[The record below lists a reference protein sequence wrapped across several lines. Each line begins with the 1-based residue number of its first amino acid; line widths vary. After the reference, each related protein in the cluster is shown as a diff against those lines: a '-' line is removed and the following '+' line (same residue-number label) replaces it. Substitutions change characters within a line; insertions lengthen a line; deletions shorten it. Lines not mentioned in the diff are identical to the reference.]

1 MGSVELTGVDTSK
14 LPVLSNEEMMELF
27 KQMNAGQQEARRELI
42 SSNLKLVLSVLQRY
56 RNSNH
61 PVDDLFQIGCVGL
74 VKAVDNFDL
83 DKGVRFST
91 YAVPMIIGEIK
102 RYLRDNREIRISRS
116 LRNTAYRAMQLKERL
131 RKKNAEEPTLGQIA
145 EKLEMSR
152 EEVVYA
158 LEATKSPISLFK
170 PVFEDEGEPIRL
182 VDQLSEEE
190 GLELTDEINIREAL
204 KVLTARER
212 LIIKLR
218 FYRGRTQSE
227 VAERIGVSQAQI
239 SRLQKRAL
247 NKLHEAAAV
256 KEGN

>member
-27 KQMNAGQQEARRELI
+27 EQMNAGEQEARRKLI

-56 RNSNH
+56 RNTNH
-61 PVDDLFQIGCVGL
+61 PVDDLFQVGCVGL

-83 DKGVRFST
+83 SKGVRFST

-131 RKKNAEEPTLGQIA
+131 RKKNAEEPTLDQIA
-145 EKLEMSR
+145 EKLDMSR

-190 GLELTDEINIREAL
+190 NLELTDEINVREAL

-218 FYRGRTQSE
+218 FYQGRTQAE

-239 SRLQKRAL
+239 SRLQKRAI
-247 NKLHEAAAV
+247 NKLHKAAAT
-256 KEGN
+256 KEEK

>member
-27 KQMNAGQQEARRELI
+27 KKMNTGQKEARRELI

-56 RNSNH
+56 RNSSH

-83 DKGVRFST
+83 NKGVRFST

-131 RKKNAEEPTLGQIA
+131 RKKNAEEPTLDQIA

-158 LEATKSPISLFK
+158 LEATKSPISLYK

-190 GLELTDEINIREAL
+190 GLKLTDEINIREAL

-218 FYRGRTQSE
+218 FYQGRTQAE

-239 SRLQKRAL
+239 SRLQKRAT
-247 NKLHEAAAV
+247 NKLYEAAAV
-256 KEGN
+256 KEGK